1 MYYEASSSLHMRSLT
16 KRQIYIL
23 EDVNLLQQCCK
34 RLNDSDIKVVSW
46 VKLKFTG
53 KNENMKFW

>member
-34 RLNDSDIKVVSW
+34 RLNDSDVKVVS
-46 VKLKFTG
+46 
-53 KNENMKFW
+53 